1 MDKKDNSEA
10 KSNKTEDS
18 KTTEKVTKKQE
29 EADSQ
34 QKPTKQVKENKRSYV
49 SYERRVLIYFI
60 IVIGC
65 LVLAA
70 SFLAKSFSTDSKE
83 HITSKENSYIDYK
96 VYLKK
101 NDFYETKYLE
111 KNMIY
116 VASLIKRIDIKIDYL
131 YNIEEKSDI
140 EFTYNVTGVLSIT
153 DTDGKNTFFEKE
165 YELLPSTV
173 ENMKESRQKY
183 INKSISIDYDYYNN
197 IANKFRSD
205 YGIETKSNLVV
216 YFKVN
221 KKGSEN
227 NKFQLSNNDS
237 TMSLKIPLSE
247 KAINIQMDYKAID
260 QNNELY
266 SAPTLVL
273 SDYVDA
279 LISIVLVIIAIIFTI
294 PLVKLLKNF
303 RPKKSAYDKYI
314 DKILNE
320 YDRLIVET
328 PTAPKTDDIN
338 IIKVESFEELLDVR
352 DNLSLPIKYF
362 VVNKHQKC
370 NFYINHGEELYLLIL
385 KAADFENE
393 NKDQIS

>member
-1 MDKKDNSEA
+1 MDKKDS
-10 KSNKTEDS
+10 SKTEES
-18 KTTEKVTKKQE
+18 KTKDKKLNKIEKKDKH
-29 EADSQ
+29 
-34 QKPTKQVKENKRSYV
+34 QKINEQVKENKKSYV
-49 SYERRVLIYFI
+49 SYERRVLIYSI

-65 LVLAA
+65 LVLAI

-131 YNIEEKSDI
+131 FNIEEKSDI
-140 EFTYNVTGVLSIT
+140 EFIYDVTGLLSIT

-165 YELLPSTV
+165 YELLPNTV
-173 ENMKESRQKY
+173 KNMKNGRQKY
-183 INKSISIDYDYYNN
+183 INESISIDYDYYNN

-205 YGIETKSNLVV
+205 YGIDTKSNLIV
-216 YFKVN
+216 YFKVK

-227 NKFQLSNNDS
+227 NKFKLKDNDS

-260 QNNELY
+260 QNSELY
-266 SAPTLVL
+266 SNPTPVL
-273 SDYVDA
+273 TNYSDA
-279 LISIVLVIIAIIFTI
+279 LISIALIAIAIVFTI

-314 DKILNE
+314 SKILNE

-328 PTAPKTDDIN
+328 TTAPKLEN
-338 IIKVESFEELLDVR
+338 CNVIKVESFEELLDVR
-352 DNLSLPIKYF
+352 DNLSLPIKYYII
-362 VVNKHQKC
+362 NKHQKS
-370 NFYINHGEELYLLIL
+370 NFYITHGEEVYLLIL
-385 KAADFENE
+385 KAVDFEAE
-393 NKDQIS
+393 KKD